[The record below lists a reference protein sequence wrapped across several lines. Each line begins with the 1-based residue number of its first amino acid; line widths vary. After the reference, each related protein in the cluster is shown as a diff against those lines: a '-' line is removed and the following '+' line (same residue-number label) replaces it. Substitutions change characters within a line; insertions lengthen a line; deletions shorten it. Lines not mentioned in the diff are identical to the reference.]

1 MAVPKQKMREVV
13 FLLLYCL
20 DLSAPEEDELVKLVS
35 NELKV
40 AKSQVKLCL
49 SKVRNI
55 QSHQKEIDEKVASAL
70 QSYRFERI
78 HWVERNILRLG
89 LYEMFFDEMIPP
101 KVAIA
106 EAIRLGKKF
115 GTPPSVAFI
124 NAIMDHLFKLSIGE
138 GSSSAAIEESIEDL
152 IVQDEIL
159 QETIEKHDTHTSP
172 IDPDRK
178 ETE

>member
-1 MAVPKQKMREVV
+1 MS

-20 DLSAPEEDELVKLVS
+20 DLSAPEEEELIKLVGG
-35 NELKV
+35 ELKV

-70 QSYRFERI
+70 LSYRFERI
-78 HWVERNILRLG
+78 HWIERSILRLG
-89 LYEMFFDEMIPP
+89 LYEMLFDVEIPP

-115 GTPPSVAFI
+115 GTPASVAFI

-138 GSSSAAIEESIEDL
+138 GSSSAAIEESIENL
-152 IVQDEIL
+152 ITQDEIV
-159 QETIEKHDTHTSP
+159 QEKIEKHDRYPSP
-172 IDPDRK
+172 IDSDEKRS
-178 ETE
+178 